1 MRLFGKIDFKGKTVI
16 LGEYLIYFFMFAK
29 LPPPARIDS
38 EIIVH
43 HNILRGFLVFTII
56 KMTICVRK
64 RTVLEKRQFP

>member
-1 MRLFGKIDFKGKTVI
+1 
-16 LGEYLIYFFMFAK
+16 MFAK